1 MAEALSGVRNL
12 TEDQR
17 KAQIINK
24 RQICIDEN
32 EVMTTQRSKD
42 IVLELAVK

>member
-1 MAEALSGVRNL
+1 MAQALSGLRNL

-32 EVMTTQRSKD
+32 EVMAAQKSKD
-42 IVLELAVK
+42 VVLELAVK